1 MYIDDLQGFYCP
13 DLIGEIYSDLLD
25 FIEEDYEFIQ
35 SRECSIIDISKDSIK
50 ERNKN
55 GIIQE

>member
-1 MYIDDLQGFYCP
+1 MYIDDLQGFYCS